1 MFWLDM
7 SVPRFREKS
16 RQDRAE
22 SSAAVILRVRISC
35 TILRRCSDGEAR
47 RLMLAEGPG
56 AAEAGFRVGYESP
69 SRSGREY
76 ARLFDTP
83 PKRDTATRK
92 ALASG

>member
-1 MFWLDM
+1 
-7 SVPRFREKS
+7 
-16 RQDRAE
+16 
-22 SSAAVILRVRISC
+22 
-35 TILRRCSDGEAR
+35 
-47 RLMLAEGPG
+47 MLAEGPG